1 VKCIERRDNM
11 KERPDVNTNTSHESR
26 VGDRDTIRDGR
37 SIKQILQD
45 IVNHVTDIFR
55 SEVQLA
61 RTEVRQD
68 LMHYGKASTLVG
80 IAAVLLFYA
89 VGLLLLGAVYALQS
103 VMDPWLAA
111 VLVGVAVGI
120 VAAVLFTTGRKK
132 LKQASLRPDKTIKTL
147 EDNVTWFKRQ
157 TR

>member
-1 VKCIERRDNM
+1 M

-68 LMHYGKASTLVG
+68 LMHYGKASTLIG
-80 IAAVLLFYA
+80 IAGVLLLYA
-89 VGLLLLGAVYALQS
+89 VGFLLLSAVYLLQA
-103 VMDPWLAA
+103 VLDPWLAA
-111 VLVGVAVGI
+111 IVVGIAVGV
-120 VAAVLFTTGRKK
+120 VAAVLYLIGRKK
-132 LKQASLRPDKTIKTL
+132 LKQA
-147 EDNVTWFKRQ
+147 
-157 TR
+157 

>member
-1 VKCIERRDNM
+1 M

-26 VGDRDTIRDGR
+26 AGGSDTIRDGR
-37 SIKQILQD
+37 SIKQIVQD

-68 LMHYGKASTLVG
+68 LMHYGKASSLVG
-80 IAAVLLFYA
+80 IAGVLLFYA
-89 VGLLLLGAVYALQS
+89 VGLILLSAVYALQS
-103 VMDPWLAA
+103 MMPPWLAA

-120 VAAVLFTTGRKK
+120 VAAVLYTTGRKK

-147 EDNVTWFKRQ
+147 EDNVTWFKKQ